1 MSNECMLTT
10 FDNPFDPFEQFTS
23 WFLFDVEKGYNTCS
37 YLARI
42 AKFSD
47 DMTQKEIDDENE
59 RAIDEIIKLNPL
71 SIYKKVFRQTVT
83 ESQETTPQT
92 E

>member
-1 MSNECMLTT
+1 MEHEYMLTT

-42 AKFSD
+42 AHISD
-47 DMTQKEIDDENE
+47 QLSEKEIEDEIE
-59 RAIDEIIKLNPL
+59 RAIDEIIKYDVRN
-71 SIYKKVFRQTVT
+71 IYKKVS
-83 ESQETTPQT
+83 ESVA
-92 E
+92 